1 MARSPVRHRLE
12 GVVPMG
18 YGSSNLDDG
27 ERVRGDLV
35 QREAGGPAIYPAL
48 AQTRWPVNLDD

>member
-1 MARSPVRHRLE
+1 
-12 GVVPMG
+12 MG

-35 QREAGGPAIYPAL
+35 QREAGELAIYPAL